1 MRAIEFSTQ
10 ELNFICGMMEVELGW
25 GPSVYSQSELK
36 LINSI
41 MRKTALTEAEKN
53 EINQHDPMD
62 DYAAEYYVDK
72 AELSRK
78 R

>member
-10 ELNFICGMMEVELGW
+10 ELNFICKMMEVELGW
-25 GPSVYSQSELK
+25 GPSVYSQNDLK

-53 EINQHDPMD
+53 EIAQQ
-62 DYAAEYYVDK
+62 
-72 AELSRK
+72 
-78 R
+78 